1 MCLFDTRPWKLP
13 VPFVGMITRS
23 FIGLIMLANVNTI
36 YERLEILGLS
46 SVYIFMFNIC
56 VLATIL
62 LLISMFCAQRLR
74 NYFFNPDVKIMCFS
88 FATLWSVVFIFNT
101 GIIMSGFV
109 YCLAP
114 NFQREGEMKYC
125 HFFGNR
131 AMPQIPDWK
140 GAAWPV
146 YYWTSVALTLTMACW
161 QMISWFSWYLTIRK
175 MLQRRGDSTPNGE

>member
-1 MCLFDTRPWKLP
+1 
-13 VPFVGMITRS
+13 
-23 FIGLIMLANVNTI
+23 
-36 YERLEILGLS
+36 
-46 SVYIFMFNIC
+46 
-56 VLATIL
+56 
-62 LLISMFCAQRLR
+62 MFCAQRLR

-114 NFQREGEMKYC
+114 DFQREGEMKYC

-131 AMPQIPDWK
+131 AMAQIPDWK

-146 YYWTSVALTLTMACW
+146 YYWTSVALTLIMACW
-161 QMISWFSWYLTIRK
+161 QMFVAFSPLLHTKQKLTWVGRISWFSWYLTIRK
-175 MLQRRGDSTPNGE
+175 MLQRRVDSTANGA